1 MKPLTVELRHP
12 HLSDRLKTSKVQKS
26 TFNPFP
32 SLPLSLSFEFSIQ
45 PSIQTWTR
53 FYTFSHSASEKFGL
67 HIDACR
73 RWQGAI
79 SEIPFN
85 LLAFTKKRPLPSFV
99 GTSSLAKVWHKF
111 GGNWGRVKRFARM
124 RLAEMIVVRGMDD
137 APGFGAW
144 NLLPWNWVYGYG
156 RWGIEG
162 EKGIF

>member
-32 SLPLSLSFEFSIQ
+32 SLPSSLPLFRILNTTLDTNVNEV
-45 PSIQTWTR
+45 
-53 FYTFSHSASEKFGL
+53 L
-67 HIDACR
+67 HVFALGVRKIRANIDACR

-111 GGNWGRVKRFARM
+111 GGNWGRVKWFARM

-144 NLLPWNWVYGYG
+144 NLLP
-156 RWGIEG
+156 
-162 EKGIF
+162 